1 MKQKLLDLKLKLQRD
16 RKTQA
21 FAIIG
26 VVVLMLYFIID
37 SKGNTHRSRVALIPD
52 QMEQNTSNVRPNN
65 DEPYHDLVERFSNDL
80 TEIKAATERNTEDNK
95 KIKTDLA
102 QYEARTAEIFK
113 KVLERIQET
122 EGAGARTANG
132 NPGAVEAQDA
142 GVENVNLDQNGGAA
156 GQTDEIESWGGVN
169 ETQAAAPPPPAQIAV
184 ARVSP
189 GDSVRVK
196 LLAGVNAPTDG
207 TPYPVVFQLMSDVYG
222 PDGSTLG
229 LGQARLV
236 AAAQGSLVDS
246 RALFRLTT
254 LSIQFPNGRRKEVD
268 VDGWIVGED
277 GIRGMAGITIDPIG
291 KAIGGTVLAGAIQG
305 VGDGFAMAQ
314 LTTTTNN
321 VNGTQQLLTGDVGTY
336 AAGRGLAG
344 GASMW
349 SSLIKERISMLVP
362 QVQVMSGRE
371 GTAVFANA
379 FSVRGLFEAY
389 GEDDNT
395 TSSLD

>member
-26 VVVLMLYFIID
+26 AVILMLYFVID
-37 SKGNTHRSRVALIPD
+37 SKGNTSRSRVASLIPD
-52 QMEQNTSNVRPNN
+52 QMQQNTSQVRPNN

-80 TEIKAATERNTEDNK
+80 SEIKTATERNTEDNK

-122 EGAGARTANG
+122 ESGGMRQAHGG
-132 NPGAVEAQDA
+132 PGGAVEPQDA
-142 GVENVNLDQNGGAA
+142 GVENVSMQQDGAEA
-156 GQTDEIESWGGVN
+156 DGVEAWGTVN
-169 ETQAAAPPPPAQIAV
+169 EPEAAIPPPLVQGKV

-207 TPYPVVFQLMSDVYG
+207 TPYPVVFQLVSDVYG
-222 PDGSTLG
+222 PNGSALG
-229 LGQARLV
+229 LGEARLV

-254 LSIQFPNGRRKEVD
+254 LSIEFPDGRRKEVD

-277 GIRGMAGITIDPIG
+277 GIRGMAGVTIDPIG

-305 VGDGFAMAQ
+305 VGQGFPQAQ

-321 VNGTQQLLTGDVGTY
+321 ING
-336 AAGRGLAG
+336 
-344 GASMW
+344 
-349 SSLIKERISMLVP
+349 
-362 QVQVMSGRE
+362 
-371 GTAVFANA
+371 
-379 FSVRGLFEAY
+379 
-389 GEDDNT
+389 
-395 TSSLD
+395 